1 MHKEK
6 NTREQREKFTND
18 LLDKIE
24 NDIAALDNENAKL
37 VYKAVKLD
45 IKEQIVKVIVILA
58 IIIMLFLGE
67 RALIKAHINLP
78 VTIACIIAALVLQIY
93 ALKWLRRFKKRWL
106 MNSYFLAAIKKYK
119 DYPPEG

>member
-24 NDIAALDNENAKL
+24 NDIAALDNEDARL

-45 IKEQIVKVIVILA
+45 IKEQIVKAIVVLA

-67 RALIKAHINLP
+67 LALIKAHINLP
-78 VTIACIIAALVLQIY
+78 VTIACIIAALGLQIY
-93 ALKWLRRFKKRWL
+93 ALKWL
-106 MNSYFLAAIKKYK
+106 
-119 DYPPEG
+119 